1 MKHFITGGIL
11 SVLVVMA
18 LASAVEAFYV
28 EGLMS
33 GMSSTTVEKIL
44 EKHGYEVIAIQE
56 DGDIIARNIQNASR
70 TLTAEFCADRLMQVR
85 NDYAPTFGN
94 FVQLVEQKRKELG
107 APASVKVLPAKSD
120 LKADGDAISFT
131 WLDKETTI
139 EIVYKV
145 SEKSQQVAVSHLVKQ
160 FCQ

>member
-1 MKHFITGGIL
+1 
-11 SVLVVMA
+11 
-18 LASAVEAFYV
+18 
-28 EGLMS
+28 
-33 GMSSTTVEKIL
+33 
-44 EKHGYEVIAIQE
+44 
-56 DGDIIARNIQNASR
+56 
-70 TLTAEFCADRLMQVR
+70 MQVR

-145 SEKSQQVAVSHLVKQ
+145 SEKSQP
-160 FCQ
+160 